1 MAEAVKFAKKP
12 HFTYP
17 ETDPEDLQ
25 CPFTESPLDA
35 HRGAAKRRPKGPK
48 ARRATEGRRQAKSLP
63 AAERV
68 RIIPGPVL
76 LSFC

>member
-1 MAEAVKFAKKP
+1 MAEAVKFAKEP
-12 HFTYP
+12 GLTYP
-17 ETDPEDLQ
+17 ETDPEELQ

-35 HRGAAKRRPKGPK
+35 HRGAKKRRAAPKGPK
-48 ARRATEGRRQAKSLP
+48 ARRAKSLP

-68 RIIPGPVL
+68 RIIPGPIL